1 MADPQSMWDHF
12 TFPSTV
18 ARREGDGV
26 DVESLRYIVTLS
38 EELHFG
44 RSASRHYIGE
54 VQFGRRVRQ
63 IESELGVQVFQ

>member
-1 MADPQSMWDHF
+1 M
-12 TFPSTV
+12 
-18 ARREGDGV
+18 